1 MVAINPFSY
10 EQVAIIF
17 IFLSVLLG
25 ILLYVRK
32 NSDKLNFK
40 LQTEKSISV
49 LENVAISQ
57 SERLRLIKVGDETFL
72 MASGKGVTTQLIKID
87 PENSFFQQIKI
98 NKTENK
104 KSSIHKKPE
113 LSETATRKSNTINL
127 TKRHEQSSTLQ
138 RKSIFKAI
146 KQARDKNPL
155 LGLGK

>member
-49 LENVAISQ
+49 MTSANNPLPV
-57 SERLRLIKVGDETFL
+57 
-72 MASGKGVTTQLIKID
+72 D
-87 PENSFFQQIKI
+87 PSNSFDA
-98 NKTENK
+98 NNGTC
-104 KSSIHKKPE
+104 
-113 LSETATRKSNTINL
+113 
-127 TKRHEQSSTLQ
+127 
-138 RKSIFKAI
+138 
-146 KQARDKNPL
+146 
-155 LGLGK
+155 GCG